1 MVNMIK
7 INRLDK
13 ISGIVH
19 ILFHKKCAEK
29 QGFVDVQLPLFLS
42 FEAA

>member
-1 MVNMIK
+1 MVKMIK

-19 ILFHKKCAEK
+19 TLFHKKCAEK
-29 QGFVDVQLPLFLS
+29 LSCGDVLLLLFLS
-42 FEAA
+42 FEPA

>member
-1 MVNMIK
+1 MIK

-19 ILFHKKCAEK
+19 TLFHKKCAEK
-29 QGFVDVQLPLFLS
+29 QGFVDVLLQLIRGFD
-42 FEAA
+42 AA